1 MYMGM
6 NVCVYRRLNRD
17 GELMLHYFEAQAT
30 ALAEASGNLTDY
42 FKCLAKLV
50 EAHRAKQKALDDQ
63 VRVAGGTSL
72 HAQSFC
78 LCLLTRN
85 CSLLVYV

>member
-1 MYMGM
+1 MGG
-6 NVCVYRRLNRD
+6 YRRLNRD

-42 FKCLAKLV
+42 FQCLAKLV

-63 VRVAGGTSL
+63 VRVAGVRSDELFITRVCAGGILVVNYTS
-72 HAQSFC
+72 QFI
-78 LCLLTRN
+78 
-85 CSLLVYV
+85 